1 MEDIK
6 KEKVAKKGVIKEGEM
21 KRISAWVWIVITAVV
36 IAIAAV
42 AGAYYYFFYYMKIN
56 FEDNEFNFITSD
68 TDGAVKPDDFI
79 TYTINFKNTGNTT
92 VNDIIVLASI
102 PENTTF
108 SNSSETGELDSAGI
122 IEFNIDELAK
132 DEEGNVSYTIEVNKP
147 LDDGVLIKNSEVTL
161 KYQARDS
168 EEVYKITRSLENTV
182 ESSPVFSEF
191 DIEMTDENGGNP
203 NMGDAVLFDINLEN
217 TGDMNASDI
226 KVLCEVSPKLS
237 VLESSISKSGKYDK
251 TAGIISWDI
260 DKLNIEDPQNFSFRV
275 KISGNFNHLEK
286 FKTIASVEYI
296 GSVENEVSIEGEVWA
311 FPDFSQSLGSVADI
325 NGGSV
330 WAGDTLRYTI
340 NVKNTG
346 LRAGEDFKL
355 FCPIPSGASYISKS
369 GTSEGISWNDE
380 IGGLHWDID
389 RLDVG
394 EEKILTF
401 DVTIGSSMAGGG
413 QIEADFYIE
422 GDQQNVEIEP
432 IFINVRSYIFQTVV
446 CMGDSQIVHTNW
458 PAVLD
463 SLLEGTY
470 PHAEFK
476 TIGSGIP
483 QETSYLGA
491 RRFDSTVGC
500 YNPQIIVIGYGT
512 NDTGGGISLF
522 RNGMIDLINK
532 AKSTGAT
539 VLVHSIGYIDSRK
552 HPEKKSFTTYNNV
565 LREVCASCGVPYID
579 LCSSMAQD
587 PGRYLD
593 SDGMHLSSE
602 GGSLLARLV
611 FNTIVNYLD
620 GDGQRK

>member
-1 MEDIK
+1 
-6 KEKVAKKGVIKEGEM
+6 M
-21 KRISAWVWIVITAVV
+21 KRISAWVWIIIAVVV
-36 IAIAAV
+36 IAIAV
-42 AGAYYYFFYYMKIN
+42 GAGAYYYLFYYMKIN
-56 FEDNEFNFITSD
+56 FEDNEFNFIISD
-68 TDGAVKPDDFI
+68 TEGDVKPNDFI

-102 PENTTF
+102 PENTTS

-122 IEFNIDELAK
+122 VEFNIGELAK
-132 DEEGNVSYTIEVNKP
+132 DEEGNVSYTVEVNKP
-147 LDDGVLIKNSEVTL
+147 LNDRVLIKNSEVTL

-168 EEVYKITRSLENTV
+168 EEVYKITQNLENIV

-191 DIEMTDENGGNP
+191 GIEMTDENGGNP
-203 NMGDAVLFDINLEN
+203 NMGDIVLFDISLEN
-217 TGDMNASDI
+217 NGDMNASDV
-226 KVLCEVSPKLS
+226 KVLCEISSKLS
-237 VLESSISKSGKYDK
+237 ILESSISKSGKYDK
-251 TAGIISWDI
+251 ATGIVFWDI
-260 DKLNIEDPQNFSFRV
+260 DKLNIEDPQNFTFRA

-286 FKTIASVEYI
+286 FKNIARVEYI

-311 FPDFSQSLGSVADI
+311 FPDFSQSSGSVVDI
-325 NGGSV
+325 SGGSV

-355 FCPIPSGASYISKS
+355 FCPIPSGTSYISKS

-380 IGGLHWDID
+380 IGGLVWGID
-389 RLDVG
+389 RLEVD
-394 EEKILTF
+394 EEKIFTF

-413 QIEADFYIE
+413 QIEANFYIE
-422 GDQQNVEIEP
+422 GDQQHVEIEP

-512 NDTGGGISLF
+512 NDTGGSVNLF
-522 RNGMIDLINK
+522 RNGMTDLINK
-532 AKSTGAT
+532 AKGTGAA

-579 LCSSMAQD
+579 LCSPMAQD

-593 SDGMHLSSE
+593 SDGMHLSGE
-602 GGSLLARLV
+602 GGSLLAHLV
-611 FNTIVNYLD
+611 FNTLVNYLN

>member
-6 KEKVAKKGVIKEGEM
+6 KEKVAKKDAVKENKT

-68 TDGAVKPDDFI
+68 TDGTVKPDDFI
-79 TYTINFKNTGNTT
+79 TYTINFKNTGNTI
-92 VNDIIVLASI
+92 VNDIVVLASI

-108 SNSSETGELDSAGI
+108 SNSSETGELESAGI

-132 DEEGNVSYTIEVNKP
+132 DEEGNVSYTVEVNKP
-147 LDDGVLIKNSEVTL
+147 LGEGVLIKNSEVTL
-161 KYQARDS
+161 KYQSRGGK
-168 EEVYKITRSLENTV
+168 EVYKINKSLENIV
-182 ESSPVFSEF
+182 ESSPVFSKF
-191 DIEMTDENGGNP
+191 NIEMTDENGDNL
-203 NMGDAVLFDINLEN
+203 NMGDVVLFDISLEN
-217 TGDMNASDI
+217 TGDMNASD
-226 KVLCEVSPKLS
+226 VMVVCEVSSKLS
-237 VLESSISKSGKYDK
+237 ILESSISKSGKYNK
-251 TAGIISWDI
+251 TTGIVSWNI
-260 DKLNIEDPQNFSFRV
+260 DKLNIEDPQDFAFKA
-275 KISGNFNHLEK
+275 KISGNFIHLEK

-296 GSVENEVSIEGEVWA
+296 GSVENEVSTKGEVWA
-311 FPDFSQSLGSVADI
+311 FPDFSQSLGSVMDI

-380 IGGLHWDID
+380 TGGLVWDID
-389 RLDVG
+389 RLEVD
-394 EEKILTF
+394 EEKIVTF

-413 QIEADFYIE
+413 QIEANFYIE
-422 GDQQNVEIEP
+422 GDQQHVEIEP

-500 YNPQIIVIGYGT
+500 YNPQIIIIGYGT

-522 RNGMIDLINK
+522 KNGMTDLINK

-565 LREVCASCGVPYID
+565 LKEVCASCGVPYID
-579 LCSSMAQD
+579 LYSSMAQD

-593 SDGMHLSSE
+593 SDGMHLSGE

>member
-6 KEKVAKKGVIKEGEM
+6 KEKVEKKGAVKENKT
-21 KRISAWVWIVITAVV
+21 KRVSAWVWIVIAAVV
-36 IAIAAV
+36 IAIAAG

-56 FEDNEFNFITSD
+56 FEDNEFNFIISD

-102 PENTTF
+102 PENTTS

-122 IEFNIDELAK
+122 IEFNIGELAK
-132 DEEGNVSYTIEVNKP
+132 DEEGNVSYTVEVNKP
-147 LDDGVLIKNSEVTL
+147 LNDRVLIKNSEVTL

-168 EEVYKITRSLENTV
+168 EEVYKITQNLENIV

-191 DIEMTDENGGNP
+191 GIEMTDENGGNP
-203 NMGDAVLFDINLEN
+203 NMGDIVLFDISLEN
-217 TGDMNASDI
+217 NGDMNASDV
-226 KVLCEVSPKLS
+226 KVLCEISSKLS

-251 TAGIISWDI
+251 KTGIVSWDI
-260 DKLNIEDPQNFSFRV
+260 DKLNIEDPQNFTFRA
-275 KISGNFNHLEK
+275 KISDDFNHLEK
-286 FKTIASVEYI
+286 FKNTTRVEYI
-296 GSVENEVSIEGEVWA
+296 GSVENEISIEGEVWA
-311 FPDFSQSLGSVADI
+311 FPDFSQSSGSVADI

-369 GTSEGISWNDE
+369 GTPEGISWSDE
-380 IGGLHWDID
+380 IGGLVWDIE
-389 RLDVG
+389 RLEVD
-394 EEKILTF
+394 EEKIFTF
-401 DVTIGSSMAGGG
+401 DVAIGSSMAGGG
-413 QIEADFYIE
+413 QIEANFYIE
-422 GDQQNVEIEP
+422 GDQQNVEVEP

-483 QETSYLGA
+483 QETSYLGV

-512 NDTGGGISLF
+512 NDTGGGVNLF
-522 RNGMIDLINK
+522 RNGMTDLINK
-532 AKSTGAT
+532 AKGTGAA
-539 VLVHSIGYIDSRK
+539 VLVHSIGYIDSKK

-565 LREVCASCGVPYID
+565 LKEVCASSGVPYID
-579 LCSSMAQD
+579 LYSSMAQD

-593 SDGMHLSSE
+593 SDGMHWSGE
-602 GGSLLARLV
+602 GGSLLAHLV
-611 FNTIVNYLD
+611 FNTLVNYLD

>member
-1 MEDIK
+1 MKDIK
-6 KEKVAKKGVIKEGEM
+6 KGKAAKKGAVKEGEM
-21 KRISAWVWIVITAVV
+21 KRISAWVWVVIAAVV
-36 IAIAAV
+36 IAIIAG

-68 TDGAVKPDDFI
+68 TEGDVKPDDLI

-92 VNDIIVLASI
+92 VNNIIVLASI

-108 SNSSETGELDSAGI
+108 SNSLKTGELDSAGT

-132 DEEGNVSYTIEVNKP
+132 DEEGNVSYTVEVNKP
-147 LDDGVLIKNSEVTL
+147 LGDGVLIKNSEVTI

-168 EEVYKITRSLENTV
+168 EEVYKITRNLENIV

-191 DIEMTDENGGNP
+191 DIEMTDENGDNL
-203 NMGDAVLFDINLEN
+203 NMGDVVAFNIGLEN
-217 TGDMNASDI
+217 TGDMNASD
-226 KVLCEVSPKLS
+226 VMVVCDVPPKLS
-237 VLESSISKSGKYDK
+237 VLENSISKSGKYDK
-251 TAGIISWDI
+251 KTGIILWDI
-260 DKLNIEDPQNFSFRV
+260 DKLNIEDPQNFTFKA
-275 KISGNFNHLEK
+275 KISGNFKHLEK
-286 FKTIASVEYI
+286 FKNIARVEYI
-296 GSVENEVSIEGEVWA
+296 SSVENEIFIEGEVWA
-311 FPDFSQSLGSVADI
+311 FPDFSQSSGSVADI
-325 NGGSV
+325 TGGSV

-346 LRAGEDFKL
+346 LRTGEDFKL
-355 FCPIPSGASYISKS
+355 FCPIPSGTSYISKS

-380 IGGLHWDID
+380 IDGLVWDID
-389 RLDVG
+389 RLEVD

-413 QIEADFYIE
+413 QIKADFHIE

-432 IFINVRSYIFQTVV
+432 IFINVRSYVFQTVV
-446 CMGDSQIVHTNW
+446 CMGDSQVVHTNW

-512 NDTGGGISLF
+512 NDTGGGVSLF
-522 RNGMIDLINK
+522 RNGMTDLINK
-532 AKSTGAT
+532 AKGTGAT
-539 VLVHSIGYIDSRK
+539 VLVHSIGYIDSNK
-552 HPEKKSFTTYNNV
+552 HEGKKSFTTYNNV

-593 SDGMHLSSE
+593 SDGMHLSGE
-602 GGSLLARLV
+602 GGSLLAHLV
-611 FNTIVNYLD
+611 FNTLVNYLN